1 MIHVRV
7 PIYIKR
13 KKGKYYPFCLN
24 NDYTEKF
31 IKCSFKSG
39 LLDQFKKHLLT
50 LPAEMLFKMQDVP
63 AKKIPKLIRY
73 FLFKR
78 IYVFDFYF
86 DVLHYN

>member
-1 MIHVRV
+1 MIHVRI

-13 KKGKYYPFCLN
+13 KKNRYQPFILN
-24 NDYTEKF
+24 NDYTDKF

-39 LLDQFKKHLLT
+39 LLEQFKKHLLT
-50 LPAEMLFKMQDVP
+50 LPAETLFKMQDVP
-63 AKKIPKLIRY
+63 VKKIPKLIGY

-78 IYVFDFYF
+78 VYVLEFYF